1 MLLKSLKLLNFR
13 QYEGTQSVAFSTD
26 PVKNVTVILGDN
38 TFGKTTLLQAFNWC
52 FYGKANLD
60 DPDMLLN
67 QDVADRMGNGE
78 KADVE
83 VEVEFIHDGRL
94 YSLLRSQTYSMVG
107 GVVKGDAPIKKM
119 GFPKPDGQFDP
130 IKDSKIDELIKSILP
145 EALSDYFF
153 FDTERVASVSERKDL
168 SSSVKDLVGL
178 SVLYNAI
185 DHLGDKSHKRSVI
198 GRLYGQMDEDGDE
211 RAADALK
218 IIQDSTDRIEHIKD
232 DIEECDG
239 QIEQLKA
246 QKETLDEKLRGNEDT
261 KVLQSRKL
269 QLERAVLGETKQ
281 VENTRKYLRDD
292 FNAKSLSFFAGP
304 LVEKAEALLKNA
316 KLDDKGV
323 KDLTRPALEEILGRG
338 VCVCGLKFSEHPDAV
353 ECIKTEMRYCPPES
367 IGNAVKNF
375 RSDIA
380 SLAGDREEIFDG
392 MNDRQANISTAVER
406 IQEANEEI
414 DSLSREIAELPN
426 LGQYEAARNDVKKQ
440 LKHLAAQRD
449 GLVGE
454 RHTLNDKLD
463 RAQKTYQ
470 AFAVASGKNKEII
483 RYINYAE
490 QISQWLKETYSD
502 KEIAIRE
509 TLQDRVNDIFQRMYH
524 GKRRVVID
532 ANYQVSLITDLNG
545 VSKVTGESEG
555 LNRVKNFAF
564 IAGLVSIAKEKVV
577 ASSGNQE
584 FDLSSEPYPL
594 VMDAPFS
601 NTDETH
607 IANISKELPK
617 ASEQVIM
624 FVMNKD
630 WLYAKPVLEGRV
642 GASYVLSKMSE
653 QHSELRRA

>member
-281 VENTRKYLRDD
+281 VENTRKYLRMT
-292 FNAKSLSFFAGP
+292 S
-304 LVEKAEALLKNA
+304 
-316 KLDDKGV
+316 
-323 KDLTRPALEEILGRG
+323 TRSRSASSPALSSRR
-338 VCVCGLKFSEHPDAV
+338 PR
-353 ECIKTEMRYCPPES
+353 RY
-367 IGNAVKNF
+367 
-375 RSDIA
+375 
-380 SLAGDREEIFDG
+380 
-392 MNDRQANISTAVER
+392 
-406 IQEANEEI
+406 
-414 DSLSREIAELPN
+414 
-426 LGQYEAARNDVKKQ
+426 
-440 LKHLAAQRD
+440 
-449 GLVGE
+449 
-454 RHTLNDKLD
+454 
-463 RAQKTYQ
+463 
-470 AFAVASGKNKEII
+470 
-483 RYINYAE
+483 
-490 QISQWLKETYSD
+490 
-502 KEIAIRE
+502 
-509 TLQDRVNDIFQRMYH
+509 
-524 GKRRVVID
+524 
-532 ANYQVSLITDLNG
+532 
-545 VSKVTGESEG
+545 
-555 LNRVKNFAF
+555 
-564 IAGLVSIAKEKVV
+564 
-577 ASSGNQE
+577 
-584 FDLSSEPYPL
+584 
-594 VMDAPFS
+594 
-601 NTDETH
+601 
-607 IANISKELPK
+607 
-617 ASEQVIM
+617 
-624 FVMNKD
+624 
-630 WLYAKPVLEGRV
+630 
-642 GASYVLSKMSE
+642 
-653 QHSELRRA
+653 